1 MQPNLRA
8 VRRTAMGRL
17 TATGVLVLVGGFL
30 AAVPS
35 AQATPATCQG
45 YPATIV
51 GTPGDDTI
59 TGTPGADVI
68 VTRDG
73 DDVVRAGKGDDI
85 VCGGDGADTLSGGP
99 GADALYGERD
109 GQGFDRGGSFRYPDQ
124 LSAGPGNDLL
134 DIGRDSRPTDQG
146 GSHGIVSFESAGRG
160 VTVDLAA
167 GTSSGDGADTVVTMR
182 GLDVV
187 GTPYDDVLLGSD
199 GSDTLIGR
207 TGDDQIQGLGGPDD
221 LQPDEPHAT
230 RDHDVVDGGPGWDSI
245 VAWRGRDVLR
255 GGDGNDSITTF
266 SRQPAKMYGD
276 AGDDSF
282 AAPIGDAPGF
292 VLDGGDGTDRG
303 YLGMPGAGP
312 SSPHRPPGPTI
323 TIRVGDGTATRSGAQ
338 IGTLAGIEV
347 WSFGDYLR
355 WIYYGTDDV
364 DTVTAS
370 YFQPFKAWTYGG
382 DDDVTGSGKRDRI
395 DAGDGT
401 DTVDGYPG
409 RDTCLNAEVISSCED
424 VSP

>member
-68 VTRDG
+68 VSRDG

-255 GGDGNDSITTF
+255 GGDG
-266 SRQPAKMYGD
+266 
-276 AGDDSF
+276 
-282 AAPIGDAPGF
+282 
-292 VLDGGDGTDRG
+292 TDRG

-382 DDDVTGSGKRDRI
+382 DDDVTGSGKPDRI

-401 DTVDGYPG
+401 DTVVGYPG